1 MLRITIDSS
10 TSHLGLGSFVRP
22 SDFHLFLP
30 GFHAQI
36 VSNSPPI
43 VVVGFVEERASMA
56 REPRERECK
65 VFGEAGILV
74 CFV

>member
-1 MLRITIDSS
+1 MLRSTIDSS

-36 VSNSPPI
+36 VSPPI

-65 VFGEAGILV
+65 VFGKARILV